1 MKVKKIEINVSND
14 DTKYFV
20 LKSGEDYDCYL
31 RCMHE
36 YMGERFYHN
45 LEDDGYMEGVL
56 KSIIE
61 NGKKDFNEFLKKHKY
76 KASIKNV
83 YFDEVLVNL
92 RQIHH
97 VMSHYILH
105 T

>member
-1 MKVKKIEINVSND
+1 MFAGKKSAQIREILISESAWEEM
-14 DTKYFV
+14 TCLFAP
-20 LKSGEDYDCYL
+20 S
-31 RCMHE
+31 
-36 YMGERFYHN
+36 

-92 RQIHH
+92 RQIHQ

-105 T
+105 I

>member
-1 MKVKKIEINVSND
+1 MKVKKIEIHVSND

-20 LKSGEDYDCYL
+20 LKSGEGYDYYL

-45 LEDDGYMEGVL
+45 LEDDSYMEGVL

-61 NGKKDFNEFLKKHKY
+61 NGKKDFNDFLKKHKY
-76 KASIKNV
+76 KTSIKNV

-97 VMSHYILH
+97 VMSHCILY

>member
-1 MKVKKIEINVSND
+1 MKVKRIEINVSND

-20 LKSGEDYDCYL
+20 LKSGEDYDYYL
-31 RCMHE
+31 RCMYE

-45 LEDDGYMEGVL
+45 LEDDSYMEGVL

-61 NGKKDFNEFLKKHKY
+61 NGKKDFNEFLKNINIKHRLKT
-76 KASIKNV
+76 
-83 YFDEVLVNL
+83 
-92 RQIHH
+92 
-97 VMSHYILH
+97 YILMKCLS